1 MANIDVSL
9 LGRVYYWLCWWNIWY
24 WVVCQNNSIIN
35 MLIRL
40 ILMLNKFI
48 WNMHFCPLCW
58 RIFFTV
64 YLFRLEGVHIQRI
77 LVPIQELLKIAH
89 SCFLSR
95 GLPFWT
101 LHCLKNIRS
110 CVTVRMV
117 TNGLRFEVN
126 KTITI
131 YSLGFKIFRLWDV
144 NFGRTEKNVNCRSN

>member
-101 LHCLKNIRS
+101 LHCLKIS
-110 CVTVRMV
+110 EVASLCVWWLMV
-117 TNGLRFEVN
+117 WGLKWIKPLPF
-126 KTITI
+126 IH
-131 YSLGFKIFRLWDV
+131 
-144 NFGRTEKNVNCRSN
+144 